1 MGGAERNPLLAAVD
15 ERLLMLNDQEH
26 SEVVALV
33 TRLLNSHLLWTN
45 GLETKAVLAA
55 RVWLRA
61 NPPSQR
67 DPVTQ
72 ADTLTNTSIGA

>member
-1 MGGAERNPLLAAVD
+1 
-15 ERLLMLNDQEH
+15 MLNDQQH
-26 SEVVALV
+26 VEVTALM

-67 DPVTQ
+67 NSATQ
-72 ADTLTNTSIGA
+72 SDTLTHTPIGA